1 MEPLTDR
8 AVAARRY
15 RPAAAAVVA
24 GCAGGVIRHPGHRD
38 PLATLPL
45 PAASDDAE
53 QQAAQG
59 EVVSGFVAFGDLI
72 AASAA
77 SEYPGGGQREELIA
91 ACFPVPMSGS

>member
-1 MEPLTDR
+1 VPVGRYATQGT
-8 AVAARRY
+8 ATHWRR
-15 RPAAAAVVA
+15 
-24 GCAGGVIRHPGHRD
+24 C
-38 PLATLPL
+38 PL

-59 EVVSGFVAFGDLI
+59 EVVSGLVAFGDLI

-91 ACFPVPMSGS
+91 ACFLSP